1 MRLWVRDQL
10 RNPHQHA
17 KDGQHKRH
25 QTYRKPRPS
34 IDENGN
40 CSERKRDR
48 RKDRPKHLVGRNPLW
63 NQVSCLTKKECLTQR
78 KGNGTD
84 AEPKAR
90 QSAEDYNSSHK
101 YSRAKE
107 CFDNVKQF

>member
-1 MRLWVRDQL
+1 MRLRVSDQA
-10 RNPHQHA
+10 RHPNHYA
-17 KDGQHKRH
+17 KDCQHERH
-25 QTYRKPRPS
+25 QAHRKPRLS

-40 CSERKRDR
+40 CCGCKRDR

-63 NQVSCLTKKECLTQR
+63 NQVRCLTKKECLTQR

-90 QSAEDYNSSHK
+90 QSAED
-101 YSRAKE
+101 
-107 CFDNVKQF
+107 